1 MNDAD
6 FRLTCQMSGNT
17 GFGEGPAGRSLLTGE
32 RDGLYF
38 VCRQTWLMTDAYV
51 FIVEVGRGSGKLPTA
66 GLRKALQ
73 EMGLLLTNNMISKLI
88 KLADEKNTGSVNYA
102 GFLKAFAEAASSAPK
117 VRLMNHGVLLWA
129 AHTHLFI
136 LCRT

>member
-1 MNDAD
+1 MAD
-6 FRLTCQMSGNT
+6 
-17 GFGEGPAGRSLLTGE
+17 
-32 RDGLYF
+32 DYF
-38 VCRQTWLMTDAYV
+38 FLV
-51 FIVEVGRGSGKLPTA
+51 VEVGRGSGKLPTA

-117 VRLMNHGVLLWA
+117 VRLLNQGICFGQ
-129 AHTHLFI
+129 HTNAFPFSAEHECAWLTPDATSSQ
-136 LCRT
+136 R